1 MYKVMV
7 VDDEILVRIGMRSMI
22 DWEKLGFQIVD
33 EAGNGES
40 AYEKFL
46 ISRPDIILTDIK
58 MPQKDGLWLI
68 EKVKEERPEVEIVIL
83 TAYDDFDYARKAL
96 KLNAAEYLLKAEMEE
111 REVENLMLRL
121 KEKLDK
127 ARKES
132 AVEMR
137 SEKEVEI
144 EQQER
149 LLGLMLSGYKPLA
162 LVKEQYEALGIPWN
176 TYRCCFV
183 QFDFQEAMQ
192 EKEYANEQVT
202 NIISACRQL
211 IQARFQSKYKYCI
224 LKQFGM
230 SVTSLLMDSCLGQ
243 KKLEEDIIELQKS
256 VCQYFGISFKS
267 ANSRIETE
275 IDRVRANGEW
285 IFQVSEGLFYVEAGG
300 HKIQGS
306 EDREQTADTIPGEVY
321 TEELVTRLAEYL
333 MNADEENVYAILE
346 EMRRNSI
353 HSSLAPLDLK
363 LKLVQLINSAA
374 RICHIY
380 VQEKSEELLSFQK
393 KLLQAGDLGGV
404 FHVLK
409 QCMDCMMEA
418 VMKTTIGN
426 AEQLVEKAKSWLE
439 IHYGERISLEEV
451 SRVVGISQYYF
462 SHLFRKSQGIKFSAY
477 LNEVRIRHA
486 KEFLRDPKL
495 TVAQVYELVGFN
507 DQSYFSKTFKK
518 ITGITITEYREQ
530 CSVGTTEHNM

>member
-46 ISRPDIILTDIK
+46 ISHPDIILTDIK

-68 EKVKEERPEVEIVIL
+68 EKVKKERPEVEIVIL

-111 REVENLMLRL
+111 QEVEKLMLRL

-127 ARKES
+127 AREES
-132 AVEMR
+132 VEEIR
-137 SEKEVEI
+137 SEKEVET

-162 LVKEQYEALGIPWN
+162 LLKEQFEVMAIPWN
-176 TYRCCFV
+176 TYQCCFV

-211 IQARFQSKYKYCI
+211 ILARFQAKYKYCI

-230 SVTSLLMDSCLGQ
+230 SVTSLLMDSCLRQ

-256 VCQYFGISFKS
+256 VFQYFGISFKS

-275 IDRVRANGEW
+275 IEKVRANGEW
-285 IFQVSEGLFYVEAGG
+285 IFRVSESLFYVETGG
-300 HKIQGS
+300 HKVQGEEKKEKS
-306 EDREQTADTIPGEVY
+306 VKTVQGEVY
-321 TEELVTRLAEYL
+321 TEQMVIQLAECL
-333 MNADEENVYAILE
+333 MNADEEKVYEILE
-346 EMRRNSI
+346 GIRRNSI
-353 HSSLAPLDLK
+353 HSAMAPLDLK
-363 LKLVQLINSAA
+363 LKLVQLINSVT

-380 VQEKSEELLSFQK
+380 VQEKTEELLVFQK

-409 QCMDCMMEA
+409 QCMDYMMEA
-418 VMKTTIGN
+418 VMNTRIGN

-451 SRVVGISQYYF
+451 ARVVGISQYYF

-486 KEFLRDPKL
+486 KELLRDPKL
-495 TVAQVYELVGFN
+495 TVAQVYAMVGFN

-518 ITGITITEYREQ
+518 ITGITITEFREQ
-530 CSVGTTEHNM
+530 CLSGNGE